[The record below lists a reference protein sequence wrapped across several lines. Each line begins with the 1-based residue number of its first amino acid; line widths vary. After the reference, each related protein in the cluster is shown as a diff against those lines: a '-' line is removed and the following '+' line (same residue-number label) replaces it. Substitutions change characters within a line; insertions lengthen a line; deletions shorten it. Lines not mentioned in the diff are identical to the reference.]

1 MTAVESIP
9 SARRLIR
16 SLRDMGYDF
25 AQAVADVVD
34 NAVTAKAT
42 SVCIDIEFDGDES
55 WLRIADNGI
64 GMKPERLREAMRFGS
79 NRDYAE
85 DDLGKFGLGLK
96 TASLSQCECLSVA
109 SRWNRERADI
119 VGYSWDLEHVD
130 RTNRWEIIPLDRER
144 TTAAVRDP
152 LKDHPGTVVLWR
164 RLDRLLGYKHP
175 YGEASRKRLLQMCRE
190 VEIHLAM
197 VFHRFI
203 AGEAG
208 GRPLRMFV
216 NGNRL
221 APWDPFCRGEEKTRT
236 LQEVAFDVEH
246 DGQKGKVVFQPYI
259 LPSQDAFSS
268 RAAADAAS
276 GPANWN
282 QQQGFYIYRAGRMI
296 QSGGWSKLRTP
307 DEHTKLARVAVF
319 FPPALDNAFKVNVA
333 KMRVQMP
340 AAIRDDIRAAI
351 TPVVK
356 LAREVYDRKSR
367 TGTPKLPKPSG
378 RGQGS
383 AATTTTT
390 EEKAEAGRP
399 QPQPSEGGRS
409 DLGGSG
415 RYTFDEWS
423 SLLLAEARGREKVV
437 VSKVLQRVRD

>member
-1 MTAVESIP
+1 MTAIESIP
-9 SARRLIR
+9 SARRLIH

-42 SVCIDIEFDGDES
+42 SVCIDVEFEGDDS
-55 WLRIADNGI
+55 WIRIADNGV
-64 GMKPERLREAMRFGS
+64 GMKPDILREAMRFGS
-79 NRDYAE
+79 NRDYSE

-109 SRWNRERADI
+109 SRWNRGRADI
-119 VGYSWDLEHVD
+119 AGYSWDLDHVG

-144 TTAAVRDP
+144 TTAPVRDP

-197 VFHRFI
+197 VFHRFL

-208 GRPLRMFV
+208 GRPLRIFV

-221 APWDPFCRGEEKTRT
+221 APWDPFCRGEEKTKT
-236 LQEVAFDVEH
+236 LQEVTFDLEH
-246 DGQKGKVVFQPYI
+246 EGRKGKVVFLPYI
-259 LPSQDAFSS
+259 LPPQDAFSS

-276 GPANWN
+276 GPASWN
-282 QQQGFYIYRAGRMI
+282 HQQGFYIYRAGRMI
-296 QSGGWSKLRTP
+296 QSGGWSNLRAA

-319 FPPALDNAFKVNVA
+319 FPPALDDAFKVNVA

-340 AAIRDDIRAAI
+340 TAIRDDIRAAI

-356 LAREVYDRKSR
+356 LAREVYDRKTR
-367 TGTPKLPKPSG
+367 LGTAGIPKPGGRDPTGDAGTTSSG
-378 RGQGS
+378 D
-383 AATTTTT
+383 
-390 EEKAEAGRP
+390 KPVAERP
-399 QPQPSEGGRS
+399 QLKAGGRS
-409 DLGGSG
+409 EASGSG
-415 RYTFDEWS
+415 RYTFEEWAT
-423 SLLLAEARGREKVV
+423 LLLAEARGREKTV
-437 VSKVLQRVRD
+437 VSQVLRRVRG

>member
-34 NAVTAKAT
+34 NAITAKAT
-42 SVCIDIEFDGDES
+42 SICIDVEFEGDDS
-55 WLRIADNGI
+55 WIRIADNGI
-64 GMKPERLREAMRFGS
+64 GMKPEMLREAMRFGS
-79 NRDYAE
+79 NRDYLE

-109 SRWNRERADI
+109 SRWNRDRADI
-119 VGYSWDLEHVD
+119 AGYSWDLDHVD
-130 RTNRWEIIPLDRER
+130 RTNRWEIIPLERER
-144 TTAAVRDP
+144 TTAAVRGP

-190 VEIHLAM
+190 VEVHLAM
-197 VFHRFI
+197 VFHRFL
-203 AGEAG
+203 AGEAE
-208 GRPLRMFV
+208 GRPLRIFV

-221 APWDPFCRGEEKTRT
+221 APWDPFCRGEEKTKT
-236 LQEVAFDVEH
+236 LQEVTFDLEH
-246 DGQKGKVVFQPYI
+246 EGQKGKVVFQPYI
-259 LPSQDAFSS
+259 LPPQDAFSS

-276 GPANWN
+276 GPASWN
-282 QQQGFYIYRAGRMI
+282 HQQGFYIYRAGRMI
-296 QSGGWSKLRTP
+296 QSGGWSNLRAA

-319 FPPALDNAFKVNVA
+319 FPPALDDAFKVNVA

-340 AAIRDDIRAAI
+340 AAIRDDVRALI

-367 TGTPKLPKPSG
+367 LGTAGLPKPAGPAQPGDAGNASSG
-378 RGQGS
+378 DKP
-383 AATTTTT
+383 ATD
-390 EEKAEAGRP
+390 RP
-399 QPQPSEGGRS
+399 QPKSGGRS
-409 DLGGSG
+409 DPSGNG
-415 RYTFDEWS
+415 RYTFDEWA
-423 SLLLAEARGREKVV
+423 SLLLAEARGPEKTIVT
-437 VSKVLQRVRD
+437 KVLRRVRG

>member
-42 SVCIDIEFDGDES
+42 TVCIDVEFEGDDS
-55 WLRIADNGI
+55 WIRIADNGF
-64 GMKPERLREAMRFGS
+64 GMKPEMLREAMRFGS
-79 NRDYAE
+79 NREYSE

-109 SRWNRERADI
+109 SRWNRDRADI
-119 VGYSWDLEHVD
+119 TGYSWDLDHID
-130 RTNRWEIIPLDRER
+130 RTNRWEIIPLERER
-144 TTAAVRDP
+144 TTAAVRGP

-175 YGEASRKRLLQMCRE
+175 YGESSRKRLLQMCRE
-190 VEIHLAM
+190 VEVHLSM
-197 VFHRFI
+197 VFHRFL

-208 GRPLRMFV
+208 KRALKIFV

-221 APWDPFCRGEEKTRT
+221 APWDPFCRGEEKTKT
-236 LQEVAFDVEH
+236 LQEVNFDLEH
-246 DGQKGKVVFQPYI
+246 EGKKGTVVLQPYI
-259 LPSQDAFSS
+259 LPPQDAFSS
-268 RAAADAAS
+268 RTAADAAS
-276 GPANWN
+276 GPASWN
-282 QQQGFYIYRAGRMI
+282 HQQGFYIYRAGRMI
-296 QSGGWSKLRTP
+296 QSGGWSNLRAA
-307 DEHTKLARVAVF
+307 DEHTKLARVAVL
-319 FPPALDNAFKVNVA
+319 FPPALDDAFKVNVA

-340 AAIRDDIRAAI
+340 AAIRDDIRTAI

-367 TGTPKLPKPSG
+367 LGPAGPPRIAGRVQAGNAGTVASGDKPDN
-378 RGQGS
+378 
-383 AATTTTT
+383 
-390 EEKAEAGRP
+390 GRP
-399 QPQPSEGGRS
+399 QPKASGRS
-409 DLGGSG
+409 DPSASG
-415 RYTFDEWS
+415 RYTFDEWAI
-423 SLLLAEARGREKVV
+423 LLLAEAREAEKAV
-437 VSKVLQRVRD
+437 VSKVLRRVRG